1 MRTGS
6 WILAAVA
13 SAMLWTSSPAWAGE
27 AKVGAEPLDTDGSGK
42 LTKAGQAAAVSEI
55 EAQPGDEVWVLHL
68 WAKIDNG
75 ADGPLYIE
83 IGKNRDGRRL
93 VSKRESIDDY
103 AADKYVSATVEL
115 DRSDG
120 FKPDQVVE
128 VAFVQNMGGKDAIK
142 ATVEVTLKASSA
154 PPPAA
159 ETPEPEEE
167 DEDGEDEDDDG
178 EDKDDDATPS
188 PEPTPATP
196 PPVESGDKKGCT
208 VGGHAPTPSAALL
221 LLCLGAVATRRRR

>member
-1 MRTGS
+1 
-6 WILAAVA
+6 
-13 SAMLWTSSPAWAGE
+13 MLPAWAGE

-55 EAQPGDEVWVLHL
+55 EAQPGDDLWVLHL

-75 ADGPLYIE
+75 AEGPLYIE

-115 DRSDG
+115 ERADG
-120 FKPDQVVE
+120 FKPDQLIE
-128 VAFVQNMGGKDAIK
+128 VAFVQNVGGKDAIK
-142 ATVEVTLKASSA
+142 AKVDVTLKASSA
-154 PPPAA
+154 PPPKA
-159 ETPEPEEE
+159 EEPEEE
-167 DEDGEDEDDDG
+167 EPEDEDEAEA
-178 EDKDDDATPS
+178 EDEDEEATPA
-188 PEPTPATP
+188 PEPTPAAP

-208 VGGHAPTPSAALL
+208 VTGHAPTPGAALL
-221 LLCLGAVATRRRR
+221 LLGLVALRRRRR